1 VTSPQWDP
9 AGHASGRYD
18 ALTQPIAPGALPP
31 PLPEP
36 GDPPAGGKGTG
47 ALLLAV
53 VIGVAVS
60 VGLGAY
66 GRLHQPTGTAINIAG
81 FSSGITAKVWLAS
94 IAFLFALVQLVSALV
109 MYGRLPGVRRA
120 PRWIDGLHRWSGRIA
135 VLVSVPVAVHC
146 LYALGFDPSSP
157 RVLVHSLLGCF
168 FYGAFATKMIVLNRP
183 RTPGW
188 ALPVVGGLVFTAL
201 TGIWLTSALWFFG
214 TSGIKF

>member
-1 VTSPQWDP
+1 MTSPQWDP

-18 ALTQPIAPGALPP
+18 ALTQPINPGQLPP
-31 PLPEP
+31 PPPPP
-36 GDPPAGGKGTG
+36 GPPAQQGKGTG
-47 ALLLAV
+47 ALLIAV

-66 GRLHQPTGTAINIAG
+66 GRLHTPTGTAINIAG

-94 IAFLFALVQLVSALV
+94 IAFLFAIIQLISALI
-109 MYGRLPGVRRA
+109 MYGRFPGVSRA
-120 PRWIDGLHRWSGRIA
+120 PGWIDGLHRWSGRIA

-157 RVLVHSLLGCF
+157 RVLIHSLLGCF

-183 RTPGW
+183 KTPGW
-188 ALPVVGGLVFTAL
+188 SLPLVGGLLFTAL
-201 TGIWLTSALWFFG
+201 TGIWLTSALWFFS

>member
-1 VTSPQWDP
+1 MTSPQWDP

-18 ALTQPIAPGALPP
+18 ALTQPIGTPP
-31 PLPEP
+31 PPP
-36 GDPPAGGKGTG
+36 PPAGQQGKGTA
-47 ALLLAV
+47 ALLVAV

-94 IAFLFALVQLVSALV
+94 IAFLFALIQLASAMI
-109 MYGRLPGVRRA
+109 MYGRFPGVRRA
-120 PRWIDGLHRWSGRIA
+120 PGWIDPLHRWSGRIA

-183 RTPGW
+183 KTPGW

-201 TGIWLTSALWFFG
+201 TGIWLTSALWFFS

>member
-1 VTSPQWDP
+1 MTSPQWDP

-18 ALTQPIAPGALPP
+18 ALTQPIDLAQEGAPP
-31 PLPEP
+31 P
-36 GDPPAGGKGTG
+36 DPAGSRGSGAG
-47 ALLLAV
+47 ALLVAV
-53 VIGVAVS
+53 AIGVAVA
-60 VGLGAY
+60 VGLGVY

-94 IAFLFALVQLVSALV
+94 IAFLFALVQLASAMI
-109 MYGRLPGVRRA
+109 MYGRFPGVGRA
-120 PRWIDGLHRWSGRIA
+120 PGWIDPLHRWSGRIA

-183 RTPGW
+183 KTPGW

-201 TGIWLTSALWFFG
+201 TGIWLTSALWFFS